1 MAQDYMFSNYY
12 TLFLKEINNSVGK
25 GPGIMERDLELWEGA
40 WNYGKGPGIM
50 ERGLESWKPIIL
62 G

>member
-25 GPGIMERDLELWEGA
+25 RPGIMET
-40 WNYGKGPGIM
+40 NYFRINKYLYFFKLPT
-50 ERGLESWKPIIL
+50 
-62 G
+62 